1 MGRRPARSLG
11 ARHCPTPR
19 GPPASSEMSRGH
31 LVPPWSHSTGL
42 GPAPRWTLFPLWAL
56 PPQAPQATQV
66 SAGHC
71 VPVAGGLCLGWR
83 GAITGPHAMRGL
95 LTTLSSVRAPHS
107 HWRSAAGAVLHLDR
121 WLGPSSGATGSLQG
135 QLAPGGQ
142 PELAGRSCQ
151 LGPRQ
156 HQPDAAGSGARFL
169 LHRVCVDSGREPQL
183 QHPKGSRLHT

>member
-1 MGRRPARSLG
+1 MGPGKRPEEIADQEL
-11 ARHCPTPR
+11 A
-19 GPPASSEMSRGH
+19 E
-31 LVPPWSHSTGL
+31 
-42 GPAPRWTLFPLWAL
+42 AL
-56 PPQAPQATQV
+56 QK
-66 SAGHC
+66 S
-71 VPVAGGLCLGWR
+71 
-83 GAITGPHAMRGL
+83 I
-95 LTTLSSVRAPHS
+95 
-107 HWRSAAGAVLHLDR
+107 SAAGAVLHLDR

-142 PELAGRSCQ
+142 PELARRSCQ